1 MSGDLV
7 SGDPWLRLEVRA
19 TAVPLPTP
27 LHNHRGCHGDGRSWL
42 LRLQADDGR
51 LGWGEAVVADR
62 VLDPT
67 ADAGIAAALAAL
79 GPEPRR
85 SDLEAQLPR
94 LPRPLAFGL
103 GLALAELDGLG
114 RDGWRAAPRPAWL
127 LPAGAAAPAALER
140 LLAHTSRAGTTAP
153 PLPLTVKWKVAVAD
167 PDHELA
173 LLERL
178 LQRLPATARLRLD
191 ANGGWDR
198 PTAGRWAARL
208 QHEPRLDWLEQ
219 PLAPADHAGLRAL
232 ALQLPVALDES
243 LRHPAGPPR
252 GWRGWWVHRPALEGD
267 PRPLLQAL
275 QAGSPR
281 RAIST
286 AFETGIGRRALDHLA
301 ALQWAGPTPCAAGL
315 ALDRQPP
322 GDLASREPQRV
333 WEAAGP

>member
-1 MSGDLV
+1 MTS
-7 SGDPWLRLEVRA
+7 DPRLRLDVRP
-19 TAVPLPTP
+19 TAVPLPAVVR
-27 LHNHRGCHGDGRSWL
+27 NHRGTIGGQRSWL
-42 LRLQADDGR
+42 LRLEAADGR

-62 VLDPT
+62 VLDPMAA
-67 ADAGIAAALAAL
+67 ADTDDALAAL
-79 GPEPRR
+79 GPQPRR
-85 SDLEAQLPR
+85 IALEDQLSR

-114 RDGWRAAPRPAWL
+114 RDGWKTAPQQAWL
-127 LPAGAAAPAALER
+127 LPAAAGAPAALER
-140 LLAHTSRAGTTAP
+140 LLAQAGRSGGP
-153 PLPLTVKWKVAVAD
+153 PAPLTVKWKVAVAD
-167 PDHELA
+167 PDSELA

-178 LQRLPATARLRLD
+178 LERLPATGRLRLD

-198 PTAGRWAARL
+198 ATAGHWAARL
-208 QHEPRLDWLEQ
+208 QNEPRLDWLEQ
-219 PLAPADHAGLRAL
+219 PLAPHDHAGLRAL

-243 LRHPAGPPR
+243 LRHPAGPPP

-275 QAGSPR
+275 NAGLPR